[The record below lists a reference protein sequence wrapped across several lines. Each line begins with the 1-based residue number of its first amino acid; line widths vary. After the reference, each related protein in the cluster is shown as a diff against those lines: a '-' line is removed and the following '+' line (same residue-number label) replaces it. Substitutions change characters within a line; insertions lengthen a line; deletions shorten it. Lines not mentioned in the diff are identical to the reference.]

1 MLMAFRRALCRL
13 GSGRAFCRTPLLS
26 AHLYH
31 LWTKHQA
38 ESLCSLPDVF
48 LFPNSALILPER
60 LFIALYCQCLS
71 RRTLYPPPEREEVEG
86 LRVLGVLA
94 FFVEVDLLL
103 ADLEDDFE
111 EEDDL
116 LLTLE
121 RREVEEVRRRG
132 DLGASLAFVPVATS
146 AESAASAIFTV
157 SVATESLP
165 HTWRSKSSSS
175 FSILACSFFMAE
187 SSAQ

>member
-1 MLMAFRRALCRL
+1 MV
-13 GSGRAFCRTPLLS
+13 
-26 AHLYH
+26 
-31 LWTKHQA
+31 
-38 ESLCSLPDVF
+38 CS
-48 LFPNSALILPER
+48 
-60 LFIALYCQCLS
+60 CQCLS

-116 LLTLE
+116 LLTIE

-132 DLGASLAFVPVATS
+132 DLGASLAFAPVATS
-146 AESAASAIFTV
+146 AESAVSAIFTV

-187 SSAQ
+187 SSVQ